1 MRGKSGLNRSLK
13 LLPFATNSSLRWRK
27 PTVGWRRSNGPS
39 IGLGSGPG
47 GLKSKKQTKGPAPAG
62 QKTGFNPRQDAQRLN
77 ASWHTL
83 RLAVRTLVINRNGE
97 FPFLW
102 VDYELPGEFQRLI

>member
-62 QKTGFNPRQDAQRLN
+62 QKTGFNPRQDAQHLN
-77 ASWHTL
+77 ASWHP
-83 RLAVRTLVINRNGE
+83 AVRTLLINRNGQL
-97 FPFLW
+97 PFFC
-102 VDYELPGEFQRLI
+102 VDYALPAESL

>member
-97 FPFLW
+97 FLLLW
-102 VDYELPGEFQRLI
+102 DDHELPGNIQRLI